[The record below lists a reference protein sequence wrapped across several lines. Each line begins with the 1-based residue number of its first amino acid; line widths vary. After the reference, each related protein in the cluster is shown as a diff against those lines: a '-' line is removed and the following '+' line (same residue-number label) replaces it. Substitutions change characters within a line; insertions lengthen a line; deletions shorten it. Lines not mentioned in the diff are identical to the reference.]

1 MKPEVQHYRDLK
13 TLSRMAAEFVC
24 TSVEKWVA
32 KRGAVTVA
40 LAGGKTPKLLYQ
52 NLTRPPF
59 DDQIPWSRIHFFWGD
74 ERCVPRD
81 DPDSNF
87 GMAFRALIS
96 RAPVPSENVHPI
108 PTEISPPEQAAE
120 AYEKHLREFFGSSV
134 EGDNRR
140 ATAGESSR
148 FPLFDLI
155 MLGIG
160 EDGHTA
166 SLFPG
171 DKALKEKTRW
181 VAAVNKPRGS
191 PAVPRVTLT
200 LPVINRA
207 KCVLFLVSGTE
218 KRDVVQSIIKDPETA
233 RRLYPAAMV
242 QPKGRTLWM
251 LDEGAAGRDPHPDSS
266 PSLSD

>member
-1 MKPEVQHYRDLK
+1 MKPEVRHYRDLE
-13 TLSRMAAEFVC
+13 TLSLMAAEFVC
-24 TSVEKWVA
+24 TSVDEWVA

-40 LAGGKTPKLLYQ
+40 LAGGKTPQLLYQ
-52 NLTRPPF
+52 DLTRPPF
-59 DDQIPWSRIHFFWGD
+59 DAQMLWSRIHFFWGD
-74 ERCVPRD
+74 ERWVPRD

-96 RAPVPSENVHPI
+96 NAPVPSENVHPV
-108 PTEISPPEQAAE
+108 PTEISSPEKAAE
-120 AYEKHLREFFGSSV
+120 AYEEHLREFFGSWTEDES
-134 EGDNRR
+134 RR
-140 ATAGESSR
+140 GTAGECSR
-148 FPLFDLI
+148 FPVFDLI

-181 VAAVNKPRGS
+181 VAAVNNPGAS

-200 LPVINRA
+200 LPVINSA
-207 KCVLFLVSGTE
+207 KCVLFLVSGAE
-218 KRDVVQSIIKDPETA
+218 KRDVVQSIIQDPETA

-242 QPKGRTLWM
+242 QPRGKVLWF
-251 LDEGAAGRDPHPDSS
+251 LDEDITGK
-266 PSLSD
+266 